1 MHILVTVL
9 IGAILGWLAYSQFGL
24 NRQRGTIVSVI
35 VGAAGALLGVEML
48 APAFGDAQPE
58 LFTASGL
65 LFASVAAAAALLA
78 ANFVYERWGF

>member
-9 IGAILGWLAYSQFGL
+9 IGATLGWLAYSQLGL

-35 VGAAGALLGVEML
+35 VGAAGALLGVEAL
-48 APAFGDAQPE
+48 EPVLGDAQPE
-58 LFTASGL
+58 LFTASGVI
-65 LFASVAAAAALLA
+65 FASAAAAAALLA